1 MREKEEEVSTLLYKV
16 SNKLL
21 ATEQLQKSKQD
32 LEYCQR
38 RTREVEEE
46 VRVLKDRP
54 LLVLRQGHKQTRISW

>member
-46 VRVLKDRP
+46 VRVLKDR
-54 LLVLRQGHKQTRISW
+54 LLQVKQI

>member
-1 MREKEEEVSTLLYKV
+1 MGEKEEEVSTLLYKV

-38 RTREVEEE
+38 RIREVEEKNK
-46 VRVLKDRP
+46 VLNDG
-54 LLVLRQGHKQTRISW
+54 LQKQVK

>member
-46 VRVLKDRP
+46 VRVLNDR
-54 LLVLRQGHKQTRISW
+54 LLQVKQI

>member
-46 VRVLKDRP
+46 VRVLNDR
-54 LLVLRQGHKQTRISW
+54 LQKQVK